1 MTGVRTKTPP
11 VRYFWETPIMK
22 HILIATD
29 FSPAARDA
37 TQYGIKLAEAFEARV
52 TLVTAFEEIPI
63 PAGEAMNIITNN
75 DMRSLAQRQL
85 EKEKHRIS
93 GDTPLPIDTL
103 LKKGPVVRAVLAA
116 ATETHADLI
125 VVGMTGTEK
134 DIRRSF
140 GSAATTLAQKTPV
153 PLLVIPEEA
162 KYTPPIAIAI
172 AEDVVRDK
180 GNETPGPVREL
191 LEKFHAKLFVIRV
204 FNKQSGEV
212 IEILHEAANG
222 NRTVG
227 AFSPL
232 YEIPANKHVAQALE
246 NFIEMNPIS
255 ILVMQPQPHTLAEK
269 WFLRS
274 NTKEMI
280 FETSIPLLILPPHVR
295 THSSTL

>member
-1 MTGVRTKTPP
+1 
-11 VRYFWETPIMK
+11 MK
-22 HILIATD
+22 NILIATD

-37 TQYGIKLAEAFEARV
+37 THYGIKLAEAFEARV

-63 PAGEAMNIITNN
+63 PAGEAMNIITND

-85 EKEKHRIS
+85 EKEKHRLS
-93 GDTPLPIDTL
+93 GDTPFAIDTL

-140 GSAATTLAQKTPV
+140 GSAATNLAQKTPV

-180 GNETPGPVREL
+180 ANETPEPVREL
-191 LEKFHAKLFVIRV
+191 LVKFHAKLFVIRV

-212 IEILHEAANG
+212 IEILHEADNG
-222 NRTVG
+222 HRTVG

-232 YEIPANKHVAQALE
+232 YKIPANKHVAQTLE
-246 NFIEMNPIS
+246 NFIGMNPIS
-255 ILVMQPQPHTLAEK
+255 ILVMQPQSRTLLER

-280 FETSIPLLILPPHVR
+280 FETSIPLLILPPHAS
-295 THSSTL
+295 TYSSTL

>member
-1 MTGVRTKTPP
+1 MTGVRTKAPP
-11 VRYFWETPIMK
+11 TEYFCQTSIMK
-22 HILIATD
+22 NILIATD

-37 TQYGIKLAEAFEARV
+37 TRYGIKLAAAFEAHV

-63 PAGEAMNIITNN
+63 PVGEAMNIINN
-75 DMRSLAQRQL
+75 DDMHSLAQRQL
-85 EKEKHRIS
+85 EKEKHRLS
-93 GDTPLPIDTL
+93 EDTPFPIDTL

-116 ATETHADLI
+116 AAETHADLI

-153 PLLVIPEEA
+153 SLLVIPEDA
-162 KYTPPIAIAI
+162 KYTPPIAIAL
-172 AEDVVRDK
+172 AEDVIRK
-180 GNETPGPVREL
+180 NEKETPEPVREL
-191 LEKFHAKLFVIRV
+191 LAKFNAKLFVVRV

-222 NRTVG
+222 HRTVG

-232 YEIPANKHVAQALE
+232 FEIPANKHVAQALE
-246 NFIEMNPIS
+246 DFIERNPIS
-255 ILVMQPQPHTLAEK
+255 ILVMQPQPRTLPER

-280 FETSIPLLILPPHVR
+280 FETSIPLLILPLAKR
-295 THSSTL
+295 

>member
-1 MTGVRTKTPP
+1 
-11 VRYFWETPIMK
+11 MK
-22 HILIATD
+22 NILIATD

-37 TQYGIKLAEAFEARV
+37 TQYGIRLAAAFDARV

-63 PAGEAMNIITNN
+63 PVEEAMNIITYE
-75 DMRSLAQRQL
+75 DMRTLAQRQL
-85 EKEKHRIS
+85 EEEKRQL
-93 GDTPLPIDTL
+93 GADTTIPIDTL
-103 LKKGPVVRAVLAA
+103 LKKGPVVRTILAA
-116 ATETHADLI
+116 AEETHADLI

-134 DIRRSF
+134 EIRRSF
-140 GSAATTLAQKTPV
+140 GSAATTLARKTPV
-153 PLLVIPEEA
+153 PLLVVPEEA
-162 KYTPPIAIAI
+162 KFTPPVAIAL
-172 AEDVVRDK
+172 AEDVLRAK
-180 GNETPGPVREL
+180 ENETPEPVREL

-212 IEILHEAANG
+212 IEVLHEDADG
-222 NRTVG
+222 HRTLG
-227 AFSPL
+227 TFSPL